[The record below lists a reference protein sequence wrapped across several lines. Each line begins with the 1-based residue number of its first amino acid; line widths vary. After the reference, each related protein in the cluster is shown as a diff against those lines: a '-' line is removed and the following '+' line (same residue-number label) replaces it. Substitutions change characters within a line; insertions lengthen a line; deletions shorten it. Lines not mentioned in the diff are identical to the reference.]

1 MHAML
6 PPMLKKPTLAL
17 ISALLVSTAPL
28 HAQTPPPEPSA
39 TENAKN
45 GDSAGPNRFWQATL
59 PGGQYMVALDRISSV
74 SRHQYVLDGTLLVD
88 EVTVDSIG
96 QALARFYFIA
106 PLTDG
111 ANTHGATQLANRGK
125 ELIDQAAQRTSTGVQ
140 DMVIK
145 KYPDTTHART
155 IEYRLLSEQEL
166 ASLHNSVRNS
176 WETGRG
182 RKFTVK

>member
-1 MHAML
+1 ML

-17 ISALLVSTAPL
+17 MSVLLASAAPL
-28 HAQTPPPEPSA
+28 HAQTPPPEPNT
-39 TENAKN
+39 TENEKS
-45 GDSAGPNRFWQATL
+45 GDSSGPNRFWQATL
-59 PGGQYMVALDRISSV
+59 PGGHYMVALDRISSV

-88 EVTVDSIG
+88 EVTVDSLG

-111 ANTHGATQLANRGK
+111 ANTNAATQLANRSK
-125 ELIDQAAQRTSTGVQ
+125 ELIDKAAQRAGTGVQ